1 MKRFLSIGLIFLVLL
16 SATDAA
22 EASYVADKNDDG
34 NTESCFSEFSGDL
47 SHDFRESNKTTFA
60 EEEET
65 VVKAFVPRTWLEKG
79 EQLVILRY
87 EYYWRDHFYL
97 RPSKKLFIDFGSLI
111 I

>member
-16 SATDAA
+16 SAIDAA
-22 EASYVADKNDDG
+22 DAPFAADKNDDG
-34 NTESCFSEFSGDL
+34 NTGLLFSEFSADL

-65 VVKAFVPRTWLEKG
+65 VVKASIPKTWFEKD
-79 EQLVILRY
+79 EQLVILRS
-87 EYYWRDHFYL
+87 ESYWQDHFYL